1 MHMQYYHFRVG
12 HFDCVAISDGSLN
25 YSVESFFA
33 NAPREQV
40 QAALHQHGLPTTQIT
55 TPYTCLF
62 VNTGDHQ
69 VLIDTGAGNLSAS
82 ASRIFPDLDHS
93 TSVTGRLPANMR
105 AAGLEPEDVSVVIIT
120 HAHPDHIGGTLD
132 ESGQLVFANAHYFIS
147 TLEWDYWTS
156 DTAARSA
163 IPMAHLIRR
172 NLESLRDRVTLVEDG
187 SEIVPGI
194 HTLPTPGHTIGHLAV
209 SFASAGKYLLHVS
222 DTALH
227 PLHLEYPTWVPV
239 FDAAPD
245 QAVISKQHIFDH
257 AAERQALVFAH
268 HFAPFPNLGHVS
280 KQTDGWRWQP
290 LGM

>member
-33 NAPREQV
+33 NAPLEQV
-40 QAALHQHGLPTTQIT
+40 QAALDEHGLPTTQIT

-69 VLIDTGAGNLSAS
+69 VLIDTGAGNLGAS
-82 ASRIFPDLDHS
+82 ASRIFPNLDHS

-105 AAGLEPEDVSVVIIT
+105 AAGLAPEDVSIVFIT

-132 ESGQLVFANAHYFIS
+132 ESGRLVFANAHYFIS
-147 TLEWDYWTS
+147 PHEWDYWTS
-156 DTAARSA
+156 DTAAGSA
-163 IPMAHLIRR
+163 IPMAHLIRH
-172 NLESLRDRVTLVEDG
+172 NLESLRDRVTLVEG
-187 SEIVPGI
+187 GREIVPGI
-194 HTLPTPGHTIGHLAV
+194 HTIPTPGHSIGHLAV
-209 SFASAGKYLLHVS
+209 SFASAGEYLLHVS
-222 DTALH
+222 DAALH
-227 PLHLEYPTWVPV
+227 PLHLEYPPWVPI
-239 FDAAPD
+239 FDVAPD
-245 QAVISKQHIFDH
+245 QAVISKQRIFDH

-268 HFAPFPNLGHVS
+268 HFAPFPNLGYVI